1 MRKIILLS
9 FAFLLTYCTCTA
21 QNPKDSSSSTIEP
34 EALIDKKLELLR
46 SDSDISDLEKENAL
60 RALKS
65 ESEKI
70 GYHWGVLKSGRR
82 IMEIYE
88 RQNKD
93 KEIIELATV
102 LKKIPVDERAS
113 RTLSNIYRVNAIS
126 LGYLG
131 FDEASLKDFK
141 TAIAYAG
148 EIEDPGIKNFTLSL
162 CYQGMT
168 LYYFNK
174 RLENESYRDSIF
186 YYLGKSLEAI
196 NLVKDGHGEIST
208 DLKYNHM
215 AFNHVRHAI
224 NYLELADKP
233 GNIQLAEKSLTQ
245 ALDIV
250 EKYNLVNSNKVV
262 LLNQMSWLYLEKKD
276 YEKTIEYAK
285 LAWDLEKQFP
295 DPDNRVES
303 FEFLASAYSEMGD
316 SEKSSLYMNKYSY
329 LKDSIRITEKH
340 NADQTFDILLST
352 SQKKSKKEAL
362 RKIIAVFGISL
373 ILLLGVVLYWKRK
386 NRLVRKLAHKKYKD
400 LIAKINH
407 EKEQR
412 NSISTSGINHKTVSQ
427 PTYITD
433 ETTQALLLK
442 LEKFEASDKYLRAD
456 ISQAWLANHL
466 KTNTRYLSE
475 IIKTHKRKNFNDY
488 INGLRINHI
497 IHKLV
502 DVPLYRE
509 YKISGLAE
517 ECGYASRQVFVI
529 CFKKET
535 GFTPSYFIENLRKEE
550 NM

>member
-1 MRKIILLS
+1 MKKITLLS
-9 FAFLLTYCTCTA
+9 FVFLLMYCTCIA
-21 QNPKDSSSSTIEP
+21 QNPKVSGASASES
-34 EALIDKKLELLR
+34 EALIDEKLEVLR
-46 SDSDISDLEKENAL
+46 FDSDISDLEKKNAL

-65 ESEKI
+65 ESKKI

-88 RQNKD
+88 KHNKD
-93 KEIIELATV
+93 KEIIELATA
-102 LKKIPVDERAS
+102 LKKIPRGERAS

-141 TAIAYAG
+141 TAIAYAE
-148 EIEDPGIKNFTLSL
+148 EIGDPSIKKFTLSL

-174 RLENESYRDSIF
+174 RLQNDSYRDSIF
-186 YYLGKSLEAI
+186 YFLGKSRAAI
-196 NLVKDGHGEIST
+196 KLVKDGHSEIST
-208 DLKYNHM
+208 DLKYNHL
-215 AFNHVRHAI
+215 AFNHVRFAI

-233 GNIQLAEKSLTQ
+233 GMIQLAEKSLTQ

-250 EKYNLVNSNKVV
+250 EKYDLVNSNKVV
-262 LLNQMSWLYLEKKD
+262 LLNQMSWLYLEKED
-276 YEKTIEYAK
+276 YEKTIAYAK

-303 FEFLASAYSEMGD
+303 FEFLASAYSEMGN
-316 SEKSSLYMNKYSY
+316 SEKSSLYMDKYSY
-329 LKDSIRITEKH
+329 LKDSINIRENN
-340 NADQTFDILLST
+340 NADQAFGILLST
-352 SQKKSKKEAL
+352 SKKKSEKKTL
-362 RKIIAVFGISL
+362 RKIILVFGISL
-373 ILLLGVVLYWKRK
+373 LLLLGVVFYWKRK
-386 NRLVRKLAHKKYKD
+386 NRLVHKKYKD

-412 NSISTSGINHKTVSQ
+412 NSISSSEKNNETGSPS
-427 PTYITD
+427 TYIAD
-433 ETTQALLLK
+433 ETAQALLRK
-442 LEKFEASDKYLRAD
+442 LEKFEASDKYLRSD

-502 DVPLYRE
+502 DIPLYRK

-535 GFTPSYFIENLRKEE
+535 GFTPSYFVEKLKKEE
-550 NM
+550 SV